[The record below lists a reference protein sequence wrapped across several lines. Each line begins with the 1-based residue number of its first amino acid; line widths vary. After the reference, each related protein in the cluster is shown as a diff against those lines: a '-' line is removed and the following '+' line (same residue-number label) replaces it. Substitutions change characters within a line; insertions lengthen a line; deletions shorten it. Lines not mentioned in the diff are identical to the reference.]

1 MMTTKIIVMRM
12 NDKTSGNARDALY
25 DAAARSPSE
34 RFSATG
40 AKNAERDV

>member
-25 DAAARSPSE
+25 DDAARSSE